1 MEINSAIFLP
11 PRLLQGKMKRQ
22 STIKQYL
29 ILTQTFQKNDNAI
42 TRQKA
47 NTINNI

>member
-11 PRLLQGKMKRQ
+11 PRLLQGKKKRQ

-29 ILTQTFQKNDNAI
+29 ILTQTFQRNDNAI